1 MFVSLQFKLELK
13 KEDKEKLIRLMRKQ
27 SSAIRV
33 AYNMLKELEKEKTK
47 NPHAQIYHR
56 LRQLFPELPTKY
68 IDSAIYKAKQYPT
81 DKPVVFGSKKL
92 FEKLCKNHLTGKTR
106 EELKKQ
112 WRELRQG
119 TLISIGS
126 RHEAVKGNLLLRF
139 MELDGKLHL
148 RITTGNREFIY
159 AKVLREP
166 SNSKDKWLTFMA
178 MLLESWQT
186 QNYFAY
192 TVELK
197 LRDGETYGSVSF
209 ELPTPEVKYTKEN
222 GVIAIDTNASPIH
235 LAIAEVSKTGEL
247 LSYQTISLHHLL
259 GLSQNSKD
267 HQEWILAHQLLDLAI
282 QKGKAI
288 AVENLKKLKKGMR
301 GDGKATLRK
310 RLHQWNAK
318 KFLQKLKRVAM
329 LKGVEVI
336 EVNPAYTSVIG
347 MLKYAPQLSID
358 KDIAGAYVIGRR
370 ALGFK
375 EDTPENY
382 EKLLK
387 DRTYL
392 EFALKRYEE
401 REKELRELL
410 EKETNQ
416 YKRNALKSELRSVEN
431 SKKLLT
437 HLVQSLQSE
446 SSSCEGTYG
455 RNPEQGRV
463 TKTTLQS
470 AWQVLKVALLF
481 PILGKVLPRDLSP
494 LKPVLVEGVWD
505 RVRSRLVPL
514 EAGGTVPTRDFQ
526 NSLKDDKAQVSKR
539 ARAFL
544 SLSMPSFIISSER
557 Q

>member
-1 MFVSLQFKLELK
+1 
-13 KEDKEKLIRLMRKQ
+13 MRKQ
-27 SSAIRV
+27 SSAIRT
-33 AYNMLKELEKEKTK
+33 AYNMLKELEKEKTR

-56 LRQLFPELPTKY
+56 LRQLFPNLPTKY

-81 DKPVVFGSKKL
+81 DKPVVFGCKRL
-92 FEKLCKNHLTGKTR
+92 FEKLCKNHLSGKAR
-106 EELKKQ
+106 EKLKNQ

-126 RHEAVKGNLLLRF
+126 KADKGNRLMRF
-139 MELDGKLHL
+139 EDLNGQLHL

-186 QNYFAY
+186 KNYFAY

-197 LRDGETYGSVSF
+197 LREGEVYGSVSF
-209 ELPTPEVKYTKEN
+209 EIPTPEVKYTKEN
-222 GVIAIDTNASPIH
+222 GVIAVDTNASPIH
-235 LAIAEVSKTGEL
+235 LAIVEVSKTGEL
-247 LSYQTISLHHLL
+247 LSYQTISLHNLL
-259 GLSQNSKD
+259 GLSQNTKD
-267 HQEWILAHQLLDLAI
+267 YQEWISAHQIVDLAI

-288 AVENLKKLKKGMR
+288 AIENLKKLKKGNR
-301 GDGKATLRK
+301 GDGKTELRK

-329 LKGVEVI
+329 LKGVEVV
-336 EVNPAYTSVIG
+336 EVNPAYTSIIG

-387 DRTYL
+387 DEEYL
-392 EFALKRYEE
+392 EFALKSYEE
-401 REKELRELL
+401 REKELKELL

-416 YKRNALKSELRSVEN
+416 YKRTALESEAKIVE
-431 SKKLLT
+431 KARKLLT
-437 HLVQSLQSE
+437 NLIQSLKGE
-446 SSSCEGTYG
+446 SSSCEGANG
-455 RNPEQGRV
+455 RNPEQGRGA
-463 TKTTLQS
+463 KNILQS
-470 AWQVLKVALLF
+470 AWQVLRVALLF
-481 PILGKVLPRDLSP
+481 PILGRVLPRDLSP

-505 RVRSRLVPL
+505 RVRNRLALL
-514 EAGGTVPTRDFQ
+514 EAGGASR
-526 NSLKDDKAQVSKR
+526 
-539 ARAFL
+539 
-544 SLSMPSFIISSER
+544 
-557 Q
+557 

>member
-13 KEDKEKLIRLMRKQ
+13 KEDREKLIKLMPKQ

-47 NPHAQIYHR
+47 NPHAQIYQR
-56 LRQLFPELPTKY
+56 LRQLFPDLPTKY

-81 DKPVVFGSKKL
+81 DKPVVFGGRRL
-92 FEKLCKNHLTGKTR
+92 FEKLCKNHLTGKAR
-106 EELKKQ
+106 ERLKKQ
-112 WRELRQG
+112 WKEQRQG

-126 RHEAVKGNLLLRF
+126 KSDKGNRLTRF
-139 MELDGKLHL
+139 EDLNGQLCL
-148 RITTGNREFIY
+148 RITIGNREFIY

-186 QNYFAY
+186 QSYFPY

-197 LRDGETYGSVSF
+197 LRDGEVYGSVSF
-209 ELPTPEVKYTKEN
+209 EIPTPKVKYTKEN

-247 LSYQTISLHHLL
+247 LSYQTINLHHLL

-267 HQEWILAHQLLDLAI
+267 HQEWILAHKIVDLAI
-282 QKGKAI
+282 EKGKAI
-288 AVENLKKLKKGMR
+288 AIENLKKLRKGMR
-301 GDGKATLRK
+301 GDGKAELRK

-336 EVNPAYTSVIG
+336 EVNPAYSSVIG
-347 MLKYAPQLSID
+347 MLKYAPQLNID

-375 EDTPENY
+375 EDMPENY
-382 EKLLK
+382 ERLLK
-387 DRTYL
+387 DKAYL

-401 REKELRELL
+401 REKKLTELV
-410 EKETNQ
+410 EKETNE
-416 YKRNALKSELRSVEN
+416 YKRNAIKSELRSVEN
-431 SKKLLT
+431 GKNLLVN
-437 HLVQSLQSE
+437 LLKSLQSE
-446 SSSCEGTYG
+446 PSSCEGAYG
-455 RNPEQGRV
+455 RNPQQGE
-463 TKTTLQS
+463 TKKVS
-470 AWQVLKVALLF
+470 HVAWQVLKVALLF

-494 LKPVLVEGVWD
+494 LKPVLVEGAWD

-514 EAGGTVPTRDFQ
+514 EAGGTVPTRDF
-526 NSLKDDKAQVSKR
+526 
-539 ARAFL
+539 
-544 SLSMPSFIISSER
+544 
-557 Q
+557 

>member
-1 MFVSLQFKLELK
+1 MFVSLQFKLELR
-13 KEDKEKLIRLMRKQ
+13 KEDKEKLIKLMRKQ
-27 SSAIRV
+27 SSAIHV

-47 NPHAQIYHR
+47 SPHAQIYQR

-81 DKPVVFGSKKL
+81 DRPVVFGGRRL
-92 FEKLCKNHLTGKTR
+92 FEKLCKNHLTGKAR
-106 EELKKQ
+106 EKLKNQ
-112 WRELRQG
+112 WKELRQG

-126 RHEAVKGNLLLRF
+126 KADKGNRLMRF
-139 MELDGKLHL
+139 EDLNGQLCL

-166 SNSKDKWLTFMA
+166 SNSKDKWITFMI

-197 LRDGETYGSVSF
+197 LKEGEIYGSVSF
-209 ELPTPEVKYTKEN
+209 ELPTPEVRYTKEK

-235 LAIAEVSKTGEL
+235 LAVAEVSKTGGL
-247 LSYQTISLHHLL
+247 LGYQTISLHHLL

-267 HQEWILAHQLLDLAI
+267 HQEWILAHQIVDLAI
-282 QKGKAI
+282 QKNKAI
-288 AVENLKKLKKGMR
+288 AIENLKKLKKGVR
-301 GDGKATLRK
+301 GDGKAELRK

-318 KFLQKLKRVAM
+318 KFMQKLKRVAM
-329 LKGVEVI
+329 LKGVEVV

-375 EDTPENY
+375 EDVPENY
-382 EKLLK
+382 ERLLK
-387 DRTYL
+387 DKAYL

-401 REKELRELL
+401 REKELAELL
-410 EKETNQ
+410 EKESNE
-416 YKRNALKSELRSVEN
+416 YKRNALEDELRNVQN
-431 SKKLLT
+431 AKKLLT
-437 HLVQSLQSE
+437 NLLQSLQDEPSG
-446 SSSCEGTYG
+446 CEGADG
-455 RNPEQGRV
+455 RNPERGRV
-463 TKTTLQS
+463 AKTTLQS

-514 EAGGTVPTRDFQ
+514 EAGGTIPMRDF
-526 NSLKDDKAQVSKR
+526 
-539 ARAFL
+539 
-544 SLSMPSFIISSER
+544 
-557 Q
+557 

>member
-13 KEDKEKLIRLMRKQ
+13 REDKEKLIKFMRKQ

-81 DKPVVFGSKKL
+81 DKPVVFGGKRL
-92 FEKLCKNHLTGKTR
+92 FEKLCKNHLTGKVR
-106 EELKKQ
+106 ERLKKQ

-126 RHEAVKGNLLLRF
+126 KSDRGNRLTRF
-139 MELDGKLHL
+139 EDLNGQLHL
-148 RITTGNREFIY
+148 RITIGNREFIY

-166 SNSKDKWLTFMA
+166 SNSKDKWITFMI

-197 LRDGETYGSVSF
+197 LKEGEIYGSVSF
-209 ELPTPEVKYTKEN
+209 EIPTPKVKYTKEN

-235 LAIAEVSKTGEL
+235 LAVAEVSKTGEL
-247 LSYQTISLHHLL
+247 VSYQTISLHHLL
-259 GLSQNSKD
+259 GLSKNAKD
-267 HQEWILAHQLLDLAI
+267 HQEWILAHQIVDLAI
-282 QKGKAI
+282 QKNKAI
-288 AVENLKKLKKGMR
+288 AIENLKKLRKGRR
-301 GDGKATLRK
+301 GDGKAKLRK
-310 RLHQWNAK
+310 RLHNWNAK
-318 KFLQKLKRVAM
+318 KLLQKIKRVAM

-336 EVNPAYTSVIG
+336 EVNPAYTSLIG

-387 DRTYL
+387 DKAYL

-401 REKELRELL
+401 REKELRELI
-410 EKETNQ
+410 EKESNE
-416 YKRNALKSELRSVEN
+416 YKRNALESKLRSVEN
-431 SKKLLT
+431 AKNLLVN
-437 HLVQSLQSE
+437 LIQSLQSE
-446 SSSCEGTYG
+446 SSSCEGAYG
-455 RNPEQGRV
+455 RNHEQGE
-463 TKTTLQS
+463 TKKVSQV
-470 AWQVLKVALLF
+470 AWLVLKVALLF

-514 EAGGTVPTRDFQ
+514 EVGGASR
-526 NSLKDDKAQVSKR
+526 
-539 ARAFL
+539 
-544 SLSMPSFIISSER
+544 
-557 Q
+557 

>member
-13 KEDKEKLIRLMRKQ
+13 KEDKEKLIKLMRKQ
-27 SSAIRV
+27 SSAIRT
-33 AYNMLKELEKEKTK
+33 AYNMLKELEKEKTR
-47 NPHAQIYHR
+47 NPHAQIYHS
-56 LRQLFPELPTKY
+56 LRQLFPDLPTKY
-68 IDSAIYKAKQYPT
+68 IDSAIYKAKQYPK
-81 DKPVVFGSKKL
+81 DKIVVFGGKRL
-92 FEKLCKNHLTGKTR
+92 FEKLCKNHLSGKAR
-106 EELKKQ
+106 EKLKKQ

-126 RHEAVKGNLLLRF
+126 KADKGNRLMRF
-139 MELDGKLHL
+139 EDLNGQLHL

-166 SNSKDKWLTFMA
+166 SNSKDKWMTFMA

-186 QNYFAY
+186 KNYFTY

-197 LRDGETYGSVSF
+197 LRDGEVYGSVSF
-209 ELPTPEVKYTKEN
+209 EIPIPEVRYTKEN

-247 LSYQTISLHHLL
+247 LSYQTINLHNLL

-267 HQEWILAHQLLDLAI
+267 HQEWILAHQIVDLAI

-288 AVENLKKLKKGMR
+288 AVENLKKLKKGNR
-301 GDGKATLRK
+301 GDGKAKLRK

-358 KDIAGAYVIGRR
+358 KDIASAYVIGRR

-375 EDTPENY
+375 EDMPENY
-382 EKLLK
+382 ERLLK
-387 DRTYL
+387 DKAYL

-401 REKELRELL
+401 REKELTELI
-410 EKETNQ
+410 EKESNE
-416 YKRNALKSELRSVEN
+416 YKRNALESELKNVQN
-431 SKKLLT
+431 GKNLLVN
-437 HLVQSLQSE
+437 LVQSLQGE
-446 SSSCEGTYG
+446 PSSCEGAYG
-455 RNPEQGRV
+455 RNPKQGE
-463 TKTTLQS
+463 TKKVSQV
-470 AWQVLKVALLF
+470 AWQVLKVAILF
-481 PILGKVLPRDLSP
+481 PILGRIPPRDLSP
-494 LKPVLVEGVWD
+494 LKPMLVEGVWD
-505 RVRSRLVPL
+505 RVRSRSAPL
-514 EAGGTVPTRDFQ
+514 EVGGASR
-526 NSLKDDKAQVSKR
+526 
-539 ARAFL
+539 
-544 SLSMPSFIISSER
+544 
-557 Q
+557 

>member
-13 KEDKEKLIRLMRKQ
+13 KEDKQKLIKLMRKQ

-47 NPHAQIYHR
+47 NPHAQIYQR
-56 LRQLFPELPTKY
+56 LRQLFPDLPTKY
-68 IDSAIYKAKQYPT
+68 VDSAIYKAKQYPT
-81 DKPVVFGSKKL
+81 DKPVVFGGKKL
-92 FEKLCKNHLTGKTR
+92 FEKLCKNHISGKAR
-106 EELKKQ
+106 EKLKKQ

-126 RHEAVKGNLLLRF
+126 KSDKGNRLAKFEDLN
-139 MELDGKLHL
+139 GQLHL

-178 MLLESWQT
+178 MLLESWKT
-186 QNYFAY
+186 KNYFAY

-197 LRDGETYGSVSF
+197 GREGEIYGSVSF
-209 ELPTPEVKYTKEN
+209 ELPMPEVKYTKEN

-247 LSYQTISLHHLL
+247 VSYQTISLHHLL
-259 GLSQNSKD
+259 RLSQNSKD
-267 HQEWILAHQLLDLAI
+267 HQEWILAHQIVDLAI
-282 QKGKAI
+282 GKGKAI
-288 AVENLKKLKKGMR
+288 AIENLKKLKKGMR
-301 GDGKATLRK
+301 GDGKAKLRK
-310 RLHQWNAK
+310 ILHNWNAK
-318 KFLQKLKRVAM
+318 KFLQKLKRVAR

-347 MLKYAPQLSID
+347 MLKYAPQLNID

-375 EDTPENY
+375 EDMPENY

-387 DRTYL
+387 DKAYL

-401 REKELRELL
+401 REKELRELI
-410 EKETNQ
+410 EKESNE
-416 YKRNALKSELRSVEN
+416 YKRNALKSELKVVEN
-431 SKKLLT
+431 AKKLLT
-437 HLVQSLQSE
+437 NLIQSLQSE
-446 SSSCEGTYG
+446 SSSCEGTNG
-455 RNPEQGRV
+455 RNPERGRV
-463 TKTTLQS
+463 AKTTLQS
-470 AWQVLKVALLF
+470 AWQVLKVAFLF

-505 RVRSRLVPL
+505 RMRNRLAPL
-514 EAGGTVPTRDFQ
+514 EVGGASR
-526 NSLKDDKAQVSKR
+526 
-539 ARAFL
+539 
-544 SLSMPSFIISSER
+544 
-557 Q
+557 

>member
-13 KEDKEKLIRLMRKQ
+13 KEDKEKLIKLMRKQ
-27 SSAIRV
+27 SSAIRT

-47 NPHAQIYHR
+47 NPHAQIYQR
-56 LRQLFPELPTKY
+56 LRKLFPELPTKY

-81 DKPVVFGSKKL
+81 DKPVVFGGKRL
-92 FEKLCKNHLTGKTR
+92 FEKLCKNHLTEKLR
-106 EELKKQ
+106 EKLKKQ

-126 RHEAVKGNLLLRF
+126 RADKGNRLTRF
-139 MELDGKLHL
+139 EDLNGQLCLK
-148 RITTGNREFIY
+148 ITTGNKEFIY

-186 QNYFAY
+186 KNYFPY

-197 LRDGETYGSVSF
+197 LRDGEVYGSVSF

-235 LAIAEVSKTGEL
+235 LAIVEVSKTGEL
-247 LSYQTISLHHLL
+247 LSYKTISLHHLL

-267 HQEWILAHQLLDLAI
+267 HQEWILAHQIVDLAI

-288 AVENLKKLKKGMR
+288 AIENLKKLKKGTR
-301 GDGKATLRK
+301 GDGKAKLRK
-310 RLHQWNAK
+310 ILHNWNAK
-318 KFLQKLKRVAM
+318 KFLQKIKRVAM
-329 LKGVEVI
+329 LKGVEVV

-347 MLKYAPQLSID
+347 MLKYAPQLGIN
-358 KDIAGAYVIGRR
+358 KDVAGAYVIGRR
-370 ALGFK
+370 ALRFK
-375 EDTPENY
+375 EDMPENY

-387 DRTYL
+387 DKAYL
-392 EFALKRYEE
+392 EFALEKYEK
-401 REKELRELL
+401 REKELTELI
-410 EKETNQ
+410 EKESNE
-416 YKRNALKSELRSVEN
+416 YKRNALKSELRNVEYA
-431 SKKLLT
+431 KELLT
-437 HLVQSLQSE
+437 NLIQSLQSE
-446 SSSCEGTYG
+446 SSSCKGANG
-455 RNPEQGRV
+455 RNPEQGRGNLASSV
-463 TKTTLQS
+463 

-494 LKPVLVEGVWD
+494 LKPLLVEGEWD

-514 EAGGTVPTRDFQ
+514 EAGGASR
-526 NSLKDDKAQVSKR
+526 
-539 ARAFL
+539 
-544 SLSMPSFIISSER
+544 
-557 Q
+557 

>member
-1 MFVSLQFKLELK
+1 MFVSLQFKLEMK
-13 KEDKEKLIRLMRKQ
+13 KEDKGKLIKLMRKQ
-27 SSAIRV
+27 SSAIRT
-33 AYNMLKELEKEKTK
+33 AYNMLKKLEKEKTR
-47 NPHAQIYHR
+47 NPHTQIYHR

-81 DKPVVFGSKKL
+81 DKPVVFGGRRL
-92 FEKLCKNHLTGKTR
+92 FEKLCKNHLSGKAR
-106 EELKKQ
+106 EKLKKQ

-126 RHEAVKGNLLLRF
+126 RADKGNRLTRF
-139 MELDGKLHL
+139 EDLNGQLHL
-148 RITTGNREFIY
+148 RITIGNRDFLY

-186 QNYFAY
+186 QSYFPY

-197 LRDGETYGSVSF
+197 LRNGEVYGSVSL
-209 ELPTPEVKYTKEN
+209 EIPTPKVKYTKEN
-222 GVIAIDTNASPIH
+222 GVIAIDINASPIH

-247 LSYQTISLHHLL
+247 LSYRTINLHHLL
-259 GLSQNSKD
+259 GLSQNSKY
-267 HQEWILAHQLLDLAI
+267 HHEWLLAHQIADLAI
-282 QKGKAI
+282 QKNKAI
-288 AVENLKKLKKGMR
+288 AIENLKKLRKGMR

-310 RLHQWNAK
+310 ILHNWNAK

-336 EVNPAYTSVIG
+336 EVNPAYTSIIG
-347 MLKYAPQLSID
+347 MLKYAPQLNID
-358 KDIAGAYVIGRR
+358 KDVAGAYVIGRR

-375 EDTPENY
+375 EDMPKNY

-387 DRTYL
+387 DKAYL

-401 REKELRELL
+401 REKELTELI
-410 EKETNQ
+410 EKESNE
-416 YKRNALKSELRSVEN
+416 YKRNALKSELRSVEDAR
-431 SKKLLT
+431 KLLT
-437 HLVQSLQSE
+437 NLIQSLQSE
-446 SSSCEGTYG
+446 PSSCKGANG

-463 TKTTLQS
+463 AKTTLQS

-505 RVRSRLVPL
+505 RVRHSNGLVPL
-514 EAGGTVPTRDFQ
+514 EAGGTVPMRDF
-526 NSLKDDKAQVSKR
+526 
-539 ARAFL
+539 
-544 SLSMPSFIISSER
+544 
-557 Q
+557 

>member
-1 MFVSLQFKLELK
+1 
-13 KEDKEKLIRLMRKQ
+13 LI
-27 SSAIRV
+27 AI
-33 AYNMLKELEKEKTK
+33 
-47 NPHAQIYHR
+47 
-56 LRQLFPELPTKY
+56 
-68 IDSAIYKAKQYPT
+68 
-81 DKPVVFGSKKL
+81 GSK
-92 FEKLCKNHLTGKTR
+92 R
-106 EELKKQ
+106 ETAQ
-112 WRELRQG
+112 
-119 TLISIGS
+119 
-126 RHEAVKGNLLLRF
+126 GNLLLRF

-186 QNYFAY
+186 QSYFAY

-197 LRDGETYGSVSF
+197 LRDGEVYGSVSF
-209 ELPTPEVKYTKEN
+209 ELPTPKVKYTKNN

-235 LAIAEVSKTGEL
+235 LAVAEVSKTGEL
-247 LSYQTISLHHLL
+247 LSYQTISLHNLL

-267 HQEWILAHQLLDLAI
+267 HQEWILAHQIVDLAI

-288 AVENLKKLKKGMR
+288 AVENLKKLKRGRK
-301 GDGKATLRK
+301 GDGKAKLRK
-310 RLHQWNAK
+310 ILHQWNAK

-329 LKGVEVI
+329 LKGVEVV

-358 KDIAGAYVIGRR
+358 KDVAGAYVIGRR

-375 EDTPENY
+375 EDMPENY

-387 DRTYL
+387 DKAYL
-392 EFALKRYEE
+392 EFALKRYEK
-401 REKELRELL
+401 REEELTELL
-410 EKETNQ
+410 GKESNE
-416 YKRNALKSELRSVEN
+416 YKRNALKSELRSVED

-437 HLVQSLQSE
+437 NLLQSLQSE
-446 SSSCEGTYG
+446 SSSCGGANG

-463 TKTTLQS
+463 AKTTLQS
-470 AWQVLKVALLF
+470 AWLVLRVALLF

-505 RVRSRLVPL
+505 RVRYSNGLVPS
-514 EAGGTVPTRDFQ
+514 EAGGTVPIRD
-526 NSLKDDKAQVSKR
+526 L
-539 ARAFL
+539 
-544 SLSMPSFIISSER
+544 
-557 Q
+557 

>member
-13 KEDKEKLIRLMRKQ
+13 REDKQKLIKLMHKQ

-33 AYNMLKELEKEKTK
+33 AYNMLKELEKGKAK
-47 NPHAQIYHR
+47 NHHAQIYQR
-56 LRQLFPELPTKY
+56 LRQLFPNLPTKY

-81 DKPVVFGSKKL
+81 DKPVVFGGKRL
-92 FEKLCKNHLTGKTR
+92 FEKLCKNHLSGKAR
-106 EELKKQ
+106 EKLKNQ

-126 RHEAVKGNLLLRF
+126 KADKGNRLMRF
-139 MELDGKLHL
+139 EDLNGQLCL
-148 RITTGNREFIY
+148 RISTGNREFIY

-166 SNSKDKWLTFMA
+166 SNSKDKWITLMI

-186 QNYFAY
+186 KNCFAY

-197 LRDGETYGSVSF
+197 LRGGEVYGSVSF

-235 LAIAEVSKTGEL
+235 LSIAEVSKTGEL

-267 HQEWILAHQLLDLAI
+267 HQEWILAHQLLDTAI

-288 AVENLKKLKKGMR
+288 AIENLKKLKKGMR

-329 LKGVEVI
+329 LKGVEVV

-358 KDIAGAYVIGRR
+358 KDIAGAYVIGRK

-382 EKLLK
+382 ERLLK
-387 DRTYL
+387 DKAYL

-401 REKELRELL
+401 REKELRELI
-410 EKETNQ
+410 EKEKNQ
-416 YKRNALKSELRSVEN
+416 YKRNALESELRNVEN
-431 SKKLLT
+431 ARKLLT
-437 HLVQSLQSE
+437 NLIQSLQSE
-446 SSSCEGTYG
+446 PSGCEGANG
-455 RNPEQGRV
+455 RNPEQGRGSKV
-463 TKTTLQS
+463 S
-470 AWQVLKVALLF
+470 SVVWRVLKVALLF

-494 LKPVLVEGVWD
+494 LKPVLVERAWN
-505 RVRSRLVPL
+505 RVRHSNGLVPL
-514 EAGGTVPTRDFQ
+514 EAGGTVLTRDF
-526 NSLKDDKAQVSKR
+526 
-539 ARAFL
+539 
-544 SLSMPSFIISSER
+544 
-557 Q
+557 

>member
-13 KEDKEKLIRLMRKQ
+13 REDKEKLTQLMRMQ

-47 NPHAQIYHR
+47 NPHAQIYQR

-81 DKPVVFGSKKL
+81 DKPVVFGGKRL
-92 FEKLCKNHLTGKTR
+92 FEKLCKNHLTGKLR
-106 EELKKQ
+106 ERLKKQ
-112 WRELRQG
+112 WKEQRQG

-126 RHEAVKGNLLLRF
+126 KADKGNRLTRF
-139 MELDGKLHL
+139 EDLNGQLHL
-148 RITTGNREFIY
+148 RITTGNRDFIY

-166 SNSKDKWLTFMA
+166 SNSKDKWITFMI

-186 QNYFAY
+186 QSYFPY

-197 LRDGETYGSVSF
+197 LKEGEIYGSVSF
-209 ELPTPEVKYTKEN
+209 EIPTPKVKYTKDN

-247 LSYQTISLHHLL
+247 LSYQTVSLHNLL

-267 HQEWILAHQLLDLAI
+267 HQEWILAHQLIDLAV
-282 QKGKAI
+282 QKNKAI
-288 AVENLKKLKKGMR
+288 AVENLKKLKKGRR
-301 GDGKATLRK
+301 GDGKAKLR
-310 RLHQWNAK
+310 RILHQWNAK
-318 KFLQKLKRVAM
+318 RFLQKLKRVAM
-329 LKGVEVI
+329 LKGVEVVEI
-336 EVNPAYTSVIG
+336 NPAYTSVIG

-375 EDTPENY
+375 EDMPENY

-401 REKELRELL
+401 GEEKLRELI
-410 EKETNQ
+410 EKESNE
-416 YKRNALKSELRSVEN
+416 YKRNALESELKNVQN
-431 SKKLLT
+431 GKNLLVS
-437 HLVQSLQSE
+437 LVQSLQSE
-446 SSSCEGTYG
+446 SSSCEGANG
-455 RNPEQGRV
+455 RNPEQGRGS
-463 TKTTLQS
+463 KTSSS
-470 AWQVLKVALLF
+470 AWLVLRVALLF
-481 PILGKVLPRDLSP
+481 PILGRVLPRDLSP
-494 LKPVLVEGVWD
+494 LKPVLVEGAWD
-505 RVRSRLVPL
+505 RVRHSNGLVPL
-514 EAGGTVPTRDFQ
+514 EAGGTVPIRDF
-526 NSLKDDKAQVSKR
+526 
-539 ARAFL
+539 
-544 SLSMPSFIISSER
+544 
-557 Q
+557 

>member
-13 KEDKEKLIRLMRKQ
+13 KEDKEKLIKLRRKQ

-33 AYNMLKELEKEKTK
+33 AYNMLKELEKEKAK
-47 NPHAQIYHR
+47 NPNAQIYHR
-56 LRQLFPELPTKY
+56 LRQLFPDLPTKY

-81 DKPVVFGSKKL
+81 DKPVVFGSKRL
-92 FEKLCKNHLTGKTR
+92 FEKLCKNHLTGKVR
-106 EELKKQ
+106 ERLKKQ
-112 WRELRQG
+112 WKEQRQG

-126 RHEAVKGNLLLRF
+126 KADRGNRLTRF
-139 MELDGKLHL
+139 EDLNRQLHL

-159 AKVLREP
+159 TKVLREP

-186 QNYFAY
+186 KNYFAY

-197 LRDGETYGSVSF
+197 LREGEVYGSVSF
-209 ELPTPEVKYTKEN
+209 EIPTPEVKYTKEK
-222 GVIAIDTNASPIH
+222 GVIAIDINASPIH

-247 LSYQTISLHHLL
+247 LSYQTIKLHHLL

-267 HQEWILAHQLLDLAI
+267 HQEWILAHQIVDLAI
-282 QKGKAI
+282 QRNKAI
-288 AVENLKKLKKGMR
+288 AVENLKKLKKGVR
-301 GDGKATLRK
+301 GDGKAKLRK
-310 RLHQWNAK
+310 RLHHWNAK

-329 LKGVEVI
+329 LKGVEVVEI
-336 EVNPAYTSVIG
+336 NPAYTSVIG
-347 MLKYAPQLSID
+347 MLKYAPQLNID
-358 KDIAGAYVIGRR
+358 KDVAGAYVIGRR

-410 EKETNQ
+410 EEETNQ
-416 YKRNALKSELRSVEN
+416 YKRDALKSELRSVEDA
-431 SKKLLT
+431 KELLT
-437 HLVQSLQSE
+437 NLLQSLQSE
-446 SSSCEGTYG
+446 PSGCEGAYG

-463 TKTTLQS
+463 AKTTLQS

-505 RVRSRLVPL
+505 RVRKRLVPF
-514 EAGGTVPTRDFQ
+514 EAGGTVPIRDF
-526 NSLKDDKAQVSKR
+526 
-539 ARAFL
+539 
-544 SLSMPSFIISSER
+544 
-557 Q
+557 

>member
-13 KEDKEKLIRLMRKQ
+13 KEDREKLIKLMRKQ
-27 SSAIRV
+27 SSAIRT
-33 AYNMLKELEKEKTK
+33 AYNMLKGLEKEKTR
-47 NPHAQIYHR
+47 NLHAQIYQR
-56 LRQLFPELPTKY
+56 LRQLFPDLPTKY

-81 DKPVVFGSKKL
+81 DKPVVFGSKRL
-92 FEKLCKNHLTGKTR
+92 FEKLCKNHLTGKAR
-106 EELKKQ
+106 ERLKNQ

-119 TLISIGS
+119 TLVSIGS
-126 RHEAVKGNLLLRF
+126 KSDKGNRLTRF
-139 MELDGKLHL
+139 EDLNGQLHL

-166 SNSKDKWLTFMA
+166 SNNKDKWIAFMA
-178 MLLESWQT
+178 MLLESWQA
-186 QNYFAY
+186 QSYFPY

-197 LRDGETYGSVSF
+197 LRNGEVYGSVSF
-209 ELPTPEVKYTKEN
+209 EIPTPEVKYTKEN

-235 LAIAEVSKTGEL
+235 LAVAEVSKTGEL
-247 LSYQTISLHHLL
+247 LSYQTINLHYLL

-267 HQEWILAHQLLDLAI
+267 HQEWILAHKIVDLAI
-282 QKGKAI
+282 EKGKAI
-288 AVENLKKLKKGMR
+288 AIENLKKLKKGMR

-329 LKGVEVI
+329 IKGVEVI
-336 EVNPAYTSVIG
+336 EINPAYTSVIG

-375 EDTPENY
+375 EDMPENY

-387 DRTYL
+387 DKAYL
-392 EFALKRYEE
+392 EFALKKYEE
-401 REKELRELL
+401 REKELTELIVT
-410 EKETNQ
+410 ESNE
-416 YKRNALKSELRSVEN
+416 YKRNALKSELRIVEN

-437 HLVQSLQSE
+437 NLIQSLQSE
-446 SSSCEGTYG
+446 PSGCEGAYG
-455 RNPEQGRV
+455 RNPEQGE
-463 TKTTLQS
+463 TKKVSQV

-481 PILGKVLPRDLSP
+481 PILGRILPRDLSP

-505 RVRSRLVPL
+505 RVRSKSAPL
-514 EAGGTVPTRDFQ
+514 EVGGASR
-526 NSLKDDKAQVSKR
+526 
-539 ARAFL
+539 
-544 SLSMPSFIISSER
+544 
-557 Q
+557 

>member
-1 MFVSLQFKLELK
+1 
-13 KEDKEKLIRLMRKQ
+13 MRKQ

-33 AYNMLKELEKEKTK
+33 AYNMLKELEKEKTR
-47 NPHAQIYHR
+47 NLHAQIYHK
-56 LRQLFPELPTKY
+56 LRQLFPDLPTKY
-68 IDSAIYKAKQYPT
+68 IDSAIYKAKQYPI
-81 DKPVVFGSKKL
+81 DKPVVFGGRRL
-92 FEKLCKNHLTGKTR
+92 FEKLCKNHLTGKAR
-106 EELKKQ
+106 EKLKKQ

-119 TLISIGS
+119 TLIAIGS
-126 RHEAVKGNLLLRF
+126 KHKTAQGNLLLRF

-166 SNSKDKWLTFMA
+166 TNNKDKWLTFMA

-186 QNYFAY
+186 QNYFVY

-197 LRDGETYGSVSF
+197 LRDGEVYGSVYF
-209 ELPTPEVKYTKEN
+209 ELPTPEVRYTKEN
-222 GVIAIDTNASPIH
+222 GVIAVDTNASPIH

-247 LSYQTISLHHLL
+247 LSYQTINLHHLL

-301 GDGKATLRK
+301 GDGKAELRK

-329 LKGVEVI
+329 LKGVEVV

-347 MLKYAPQLSID
+347 MLKYAPQLNID

-375 EDTPENY
+375 EDMPENY
-382 EKLLK
+382 ERLLK
-387 DRTYL
+387 DKVYL

-401 REKELRELL
+401 REKELVELI
-410 EKETNQ
+410 EKESNE
-416 YKRNALKSELRSVEN
+416 YKRNALKSKLRSVEDAE
-431 SKKLLT
+431 KLLT
-437 HLVQSLQSE
+437 SLIQSLQSE
-446 SSSCEGTYG
+446 PSSCEGANG
-455 RNPEQGRV
+455 RNLEQGE
-463 TKTTLQS
+463 TKKVSQS

-481 PILGKVLPRDLSP
+481 PILGRVLPRDLSP

-505 RVRSRLVPL
+505 RVRRSNGLVPL
-514 EAGGTVPTRDFQ
+514 EAGGRSQQGIFRTA
-526 NSLKDDKAQVSKR
+526 SGL
-539 ARAFL
+539 
-544 SLSMPSFIISSER
+544 
-557 Q
+557 